1 VDAVIRQHPLLTTA
15 TALYLLVVGWVTL
28 GPQPTGLVRTA
39 GVWRLLDLVRDHPS
53 LSWITYSRI
62 EFAAN
67 VAMFLP
73 LGVLLLLLLGRRGWW
88 AAMLTGFLLSVAIE
102 AAQFVLP
109 GRVSDIRD
117 LVANSLGTALGVLV
131 ALVITLPA
139 AIRRRRASRSRT
151 GEVRLA

>member
-28 GPQPTGLVRTA
+28 GPQPTGLVRAA

>member
-15 TALYLLVVGWVTL
+15 TALDLAVVGWVTL
-28 GPQPTGLVRTA
+28 GPQPTGLVRAA
-39 GVWRLLDLVRDHPS
+39 GVWRLLGFVREHPS
-53 LSWITYSRI
+53 LSWITYGLI
-62 EFAAN
+62 EFGAN

-73 LGVLLLLLLGRRGWW
+73 VGVLLLLLMGRRGWW
-88 AAMLTGFLLSVAIE
+88 AAILGGFALSVAIE
-102 AAQFVLP
+102 ATQLFLP

-117 LVANSLGTALGVLV
+117 LVANSLGTALGVLL

-139 AIRRRRASRSRT
+139 ALRRRRASRPRT